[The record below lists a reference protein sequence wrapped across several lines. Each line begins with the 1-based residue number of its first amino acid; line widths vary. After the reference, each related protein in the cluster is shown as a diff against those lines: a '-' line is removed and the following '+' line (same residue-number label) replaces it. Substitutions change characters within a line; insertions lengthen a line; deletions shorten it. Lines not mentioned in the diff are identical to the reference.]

1 MADTSP
7 SMGGATKLPV
17 GQPDQGAPDPQPD
30 PQRGAST
37 VRVGDKV
44 FYGLAVGSGILIA
57 VILALVAAFLIKEAW
72 PAIQQSDEVGD
83 NGFWSLALNL
93 LGGTLLAATMAMAIA
108 VPIAV
113 GIALFIT
120 HYANP
125 RLSKA
130 LGFVIDL
137 LAAIPS
143 VIFGLWG
150 FLTLAPLLKGFYKWL
165 EKNLGFIPLFED
177 ASTTGRVLL
186 TASIVLAIMI
196 LPIITSV
203 SRDVFAQTPRGNEEA
218 SLALGATKWEMI
230 KQAVLPFGWPGVI
243 GGAMLGLGRAL
254 GETMAVA
261 MILSPSDE
269 FQWNV
274 IGSGNSPIPAYIA
287 LNFPDATGLRVNTLI
302 ALGLVLF
309 VLTLLVNLVARWI
322 VERRNS

>member
-1 MADTSP
+1 MADAQPP
-7 SMGGATKLPV
+7 SADGATVLSEGPGEPRGAAPAAPV
-17 GQPDQGAPDPQPD
+17 K
-30 PQRGAST
+30 GAST
-37 VRVGDKV
+37 GRLGDKI
-44 FYGLAVGSGILIA
+44 FSGLSVGSGIAIA
-57 VILALVAAFLIKEAW
+57 VILALVALFLIREAW
-72 PAIQQSDEVGD
+72 PIFQEPEAAGSD
-83 NGFWSLALNL
+83 GFWQLALHL
-93 LGGTLLAATMAMAIA
+93 LGGTLLASAFAMLIA
-108 VPIAV
+108 VPVAV
-113 GIALFIT
+113 GIALFIS
-120 HYANP
+120 HYAP
-125 RLSKA
+125 PKIAKS

-150 FLTLAPLLKGFYKWL
+150 YMTFAPKLVPLYEWL
-165 EKNLGFIPLFED
+165 EENLGFIPLFED

-203 SRDVFAQTPRGNEEA
+203 ARDVFQQVPRGHEEA

-261 MILSPSDE
+261 MILAPRDE

-274 IGSGNSPIPAYIA
+274 IGSGNFPIPAYIA
-287 LNFPDATGLRVNTLI
+287 LNFPDATGLKVSTLI

-309 VLTLLVNLVARWI
+309 VLTLVVNLFARWI
-322 VERRNS
+322 VERRN

>member
-1 MADTSP
+1 MASP
-7 SMGGATKLPV
+7 HGPSA
-17 GQPDQGAPDPQPD
+17 D
-30 PQRGAST
+30 GASLLSPDSGD
-37 VRVGDKV
+37 RVPDAPAAPTKGSSTGRLGDKI
-44 FYGLAVGSGILIA
+44 FSGLSVGSGILIA
-57 VILALVAAFLIKEAW
+57 VTLALVALFLVREAW
-72 PAIQQSDEVGD
+72 PALKQADEIGD
-83 NGFWSLALNL
+83 EGFWMLAAHL
-93 LGGTLLAATMAMAIA
+93 LGGTLLASAIAMVIA

-113 GIALFIT
+113 GIALFIS
-120 HYANP
+120 HYAPP

-130 LGFVIDL
+130 IAFVIDL

-150 FLTLAPLLKGFYKWL
+150 YLTFAPVLVPFYGWL
-165 EKNLGFIPLFED
+165 EDNLGFIPLFED
-177 ASTTGRVLL
+177 ASRTGRVLL

-203 SRDVFAQTPRGNEEA
+203 SRDVFQQVPRGHEEA

-261 MILSPSDE
+261 MILAPKDE
-269 FQWNV
+269 FQWNI
-274 IGSGNSPIPAYIA
+274 IGSGNFPIPAYIA
-287 LNFPDATGLRVNTLI
+287 LNFPDATGLKVSTLI

-309 VLTLLVNLVARWI
+309 VLTLAVNLVARAI
-322 VERRNS
+322 VERRS

>member
-1 MADTSP
+1 MAEPHSP
-7 SMGGATKLPV
+7 SQGGSTKFSV
-17 GQPDQGAPDPQPD
+17 NTDDERSTPDPT
-30 PQRGAST
+30 RGVST
-37 VRVGDKV
+37 GRMGDKV
-44 FYGLAVGSGILIA
+44 FYGLALGSGIFIA
-57 VILALVAAFLIKEAW
+57 LVLALVAAFLLKEAW
-72 PAIQQSDEVGD
+72 PAIEKADEVGD
-83 NGFWSLALNL
+83 DGFWSLAMNL
-93 LGGTLLAATMAMAIA
+93 LGGTLLAAFIAMLIA
-108 VPIAV
+108 VPVSV

-120 HYANP
+120 HYASP
-125 RLSKA
+125 KLSKA

-150 FLTLAPLLKGFYKWL
+150 FLTFAPLLVPLFKWL
-165 EKNLGFIPLFED
+165 EETFGWIPLFED
-177 ASTTGRVLL
+177 ASSTGRVLL

-203 SRDVFAQTPRGNEEA
+203 SRDVFQQTPRGNEEA

-230 KQAVLPFGWPGVI
+230 KQAVLPFGWPGVV

-269 FQWNV
+269 FQWNI
-274 IGSGNSPIPAYIA
+274 IGSGNQPIPAYIA
-287 LNFPDATGLRVNTLI
+287 LNFPDATDLKVNALI

-309 VLTLLVNLVARWI
+309 ALTLVVNLAARAI
-322 VERRNS
+322 VERRN